1 MSETGTVIAPPTLL
15 VVHAHPD
22 DECLGTGGTLARYS
36 GEGVNTVL
44 VTATRGEEG
53 EIHDPNLTEEEAR
66 PRLGEIRTE
75 ELRRAVAHLGLST
88 LEFLGYRDSGMMGT
102 PSNEH
107 PDNFHNANF
116 DEAVGRLVA
125 LIRKHRPQVMITYN
139 EDGGYGHPDHLQ
151 CHKVTVAAYEAAA
164 DPARYPDA
172 GPVWAPSKLYAI
184 AWSRENWRKLRDE
197 LKERGIKWPG
207 EESEEE
213 QDAQAATAEAEG
225 DPIAPEALGQEPAA
239 AAGTPEAEQKSE
251 EEEEWGQP
259 ESTISTF
266 IDTVDYWRVVRDALR
281 EHRTQPVGF
290 FLDLPEDIAPKVR
303 AMDYFVILRSN
314 VDTSLPED
322 DVFAGIRTATP
333 EAVAVT
339 D

>member
-1 MSETGTVIAPPTLL
+1 MGDTGTLAARPTLL

-36 GEGVNTVL
+36 AEGVKTVL

-53 EIHDPNLTEEEAR
+53 EIHDPNLTEDEAR

-75 ELRRAVAHLGLST
+75 ELRRAVAHLGVTT

-102 PSNEH
+102 PANEH

-125 LIRKHRPQVMITYN
+125 IVRRHRPQVMITYN

-151 CHKVTVAAYEAAA
+151 SHKVAVAAYEAAG

-172 GPVWAPSKLYAI
+172 GPAWEPSKFYAI
-184 AWSRENWRKLRDE
+184 AWSRENWRRLRDE
-197 LKERGIKWPG
+197 LKARGIEWPRG
-207 EESEEE
+207 GSDDEE
-213 QDAQAATAEAEG
+213 QAQAASAEG
-225 DPIAPEALGQEPAA
+225 EPVAPEALGQEPAA
-239 AAGTPEAEQKSE
+239 AEGTPAAQAE

-266 IDTVDYWRVVRDALR
+266 INTVDYWRVVRDALR

-290 FLDLPEDIAPKVR
+290 FLDLPEDLAPRVR
-303 AMDYFVILRSN
+303 AMDYFVLLRSK
-314 VDTSLPED
+314 VDSSLPED
-322 DVFAGIRTATP
+322 DLFAGIRTAAP
-333 EAVAVT
+333 EAVAAT

>member
-1 MSETGTVIAPPTLL
+1 MSVAETVLAPPTLM

-36 GEGVNTVL
+36 AEGITTVL

-75 ELRRAVAHLGLST
+75 ELTRAVGHLGVSA

-102 PSNEH
+102 PANEH

-125 LIRKHRPQVMITYN
+125 LIRRYRSQVLITYN

-151 CHKVTVAAYEAAA
+151 SHKVTATAYDAAG
-164 DPARYPDA
+164 DPARYPEA
-172 GPVWAPSKLYAI
+172 GEPWAPSKFYAI
-184 AWSRENWRKLRDE
+184 AWSRENWRRLRDE
-197 LKERGIKWPG
+197 LKARGIRWPRDND
-207 EESEEE
+207 EE
-213 QDAQAATAEAEG
+213 QEAQPAASAEG
-225 DPIAPEALGQEPAA
+225 EGEPIAPEALGQEPAA
-239 AAGTPEAEQKSE
+239 EETAEAQQQSE
-251 EEEEWGQP
+251 EEEGWGQP
-259 ESTISTF
+259 ESTISAF

-290 FLDLPEDIAPKVR
+290 FLDLPEDLAPKVR
-303 AMDYFVILRSN
+303 AMDYFVLLRSR
-314 VDTSLPED
+314 VDSSLPESD
-322 DVFAGIRTATP
+322 LFAGVQTAKP

>member
-1 MSETGTVIAPPTLL
+1 MSAIGTVIAPPTLL
-15 VVHAHPD
+15 VVNAHPD

-36 GEGVNTVL
+36 AEGVNTVL

-125 LIRKHRPQVMITYN
+125 LIRKHRPQVLITYN

-172 GPVWAPSKLYAI
+172 GPAWAPSKLYAI

-207 EESEEE
+207 EEE
-213 QDAQAATAEAEG
+213 QEAQPATAEGEG
-225 DPIAPEALGQEPAA
+225 KPVAPEALGQEPAA
-239 AAGTPEAEQKSE
+239 AEGTPEAAQQAE

-266 IDTVDYWRVVRDALR
+266 IDTGDYWRVVRDALR

-290 FLDLPEDIAPKVR
+290 FLDLPEDLAAKVR
-303 AMDYFVILRSN
+303 AMDYFVIVRSN
-314 VDTSLPED
+314 VDTPLPED
-322 DVFAGIRTATP
+322 DLFAGI
-333 EAVAVT
+333 AVAAREAAAVS